1 MTLDEKPEILLYTD
15 GACKGNPGPGGWAA
29 LLVHPATRSIKKL
42 SGGVFNTTN
51 NRMEL
56 TAAIEGLKAIT
67 PGERR
72 RVHLV
77 SDAEYVILGLTEWI
91 KGWIANGWRKG
102 KKANADPVKNVDLW
116 KQLHELTLRFEM
128 SYEHV
133 RGHTGHPEN
142 EECDR
147 LANIE
152 IKELLRKD
160 DD

>member
-1 MTLDEKPEILLYTD
+1 LDEKPEVLIYTD

-29 LLVHPATRSIKKL
+29 LLVHPATKSIKKI
-42 SGGVFNTTN
+42 SGGTLATTN

-56 TAAIEGLKAIT
+56 TAAIEGLKAVR
-67 PGERR
+67 PGDRR
-72 RVHLV
+72 RVRLV

-91 KGWIANGWRKG
+91 TGWIANDWRRG
-102 KKANADPVKNVDLW
+102 KKKDAEPVKNVDLW
-116 KQLHELTLRFEM
+116 KQLYELTQRFEM

-147 LANIE
+147 LANLE
-152 IKELLRKD
+152 IKELLQRGRQA
-160 DD
+160 